1 MPAKPLV
8 QSWYHEPTG
17 SFTHLLRDSESR
29 AAAVIDPVLDY
40 DPASGRL
47 GTAFLEPLAEAI
59 DRDRLDLAWILET
72 HAHAD
77 HLSAAA
83 WLKGRAGGRLGA
95 GQGIREV
102 QARFADLYNLGDG
115 FVPDGRQFDRLVADG
130 DVLPLG
136 GLSIRVMATPGHTS
150 DSVAY
155 ITGHVAFIG
164 DTLFAPDYGTA
175 RCDFPGGDAA
185 QLFDSIQR
193 LLDLPPETA
202 LYLCHDYPPGGR
214 EPTASFT
221 VAEQRQGNVHLLQAT
236 DQDAFVAL
244 REGRDASLDVP
255 LLILPALQVNI
266 RAGCLPEP
274 EANGTRYLKIP
285 LDRI

>member
-1 MPAKPLV
+1 MSPKPLV

-17 SFTHLLRDSESR
+17 SFTHLLRDSGSR

-40 DPASGRL
+40 DAASGRL
-47 GTAFLEPLAEAI
+47 GTAFLEPLAAAI
-59 DRDRLDLAWILET
+59 EGDRLELAWILET

-102 QARFADLYNLGDG
+102 QARFADLYNLGDE
-115 FVPDGRQFDRLVADG
+115 FVPDGRQFDRMFAEG

-136 GLSIRVMATPGHTS
+136 GVDIRVMATPGHTS
-150 DSVAY
+150 DSVTYVADD
-155 ITGHVAFIG
+155 VAFIG

-175 RCDFPGGDAA
+175 RCDFPGGDAGDLYA
-185 QLFDSIQR
+185 SIQR
-193 LLDLPPETA
+193 LLDLPDHTK

-214 EPTASFT
+214 GPKASFT
-221 VAEQRQGNVHLLQAT
+221 VAEQRQDNVHLRQAA
-236 DQDAFVAL
+236 DKEAFVAL
-244 REGRDASLDVP
+244 RESRDAELDVP

-266 RAGCLPEP
+266 RAGRLPEP
-274 EANGTRYLKIP
+274 ESNGTRYMKIP

>member
-1 MPAKPLV
+1 MSPKPLV

-17 SFTHLLRDSESR
+17 SFTHLLRDSGSR

-40 DPASGRL
+40 DAASGRL
-47 GTAFLEPLAEAI
+47 GTAFLEPLAAAI
-59 DRDRLDLAWILET
+59 EGDRLELAWILET

-102 QARFADLYNLGDG
+102 QARFADLYNLGDE
-115 FVPDGRQFDRLVADG
+115 FVPDGRQFDRMFAEG

-136 GLSIRVMATPGHTS
+136 GVDIRVMATPGHTS
-150 DSVAY
+150 DSVTYVA
-155 ITGHVAFIG
+155 GDVAFIG

-175 RCDFPGGDAA
+175 RCDFPGGDAGDLYA
-185 QLFDSIQR
+185 SIQR
-193 LLDLPPETA
+193 LLDLPDQTK

-214 EPTASFT
+214 GPKASFT
-221 VAEQRQGNVHLLQAT
+221 VAEQRQDNVHLRQAA
-236 DQDAFVAL
+236 DKEAFVAL
-244 REGRDASLDVP
+244 RESRDAELDVP

-266 RAGCLPEP
+266 RAGRLPEP
-274 EANGTRYLKIP
+274 ESNGTRYMKIP

>member
-1 MPAKPLV
+1 MSSEPQV

-29 AAAVIDPVLDY
+29 AAAVVDPVLDY

-47 GTAFLEPLAEAI
+47 GTSFLEPLAATI
-59 DRDRLDLAWILET
+59 DRDRLELVWILET

-83 WLKGRAGGRLGA
+83 WLRERAGGRLGA

-102 QARFADLYNLGDG
+102 QARFADFYHLGAD
-115 FVPDGRQFDRLVADG
+115 FVPDGRQFDRLFAEG
-130 DVLPLG
+130 DILPLG
-136 GLSIRVMATPGHTS
+136 GLRIRVMATPGHTS

-155 ITGHVAFIG
+155 IAGNAAFIG
-164 DTLFAPDYGTA
+164 DTMFAPDYGTA

-185 QLFDSIQR
+185 DLFRSIQR
-193 LLDLPPETA
+193 LLELPPETA
-202 LYLCHDYPPGGR
+202 LYLCHDYPPDGR
-214 EPTASFT
+214 APRASFT
-221 VAEQRQGNVHLLQAT
+221 VAEQRQGNVHLQQAP
-236 DQDAFVAL
+236 DPESFVAL
-244 REGRDASLDVP
+244 RNKRDAGLDVP
-255 LLILPALQVNI
+255 QLILPALQVNI

-285 LDRI
+285 LDRM

>member
-1 MPAKPLV
+1 MSPTALV

-17 SFTHLLRDSESR
+17 SFTHLLRDSGSR

-40 DPASGRL
+40 DAASGRL
-47 GTAFLEPLAEAI
+47 GTGFLEPLAAAI
-59 DRDRLDLAWILET
+59 EGDRLELAWILET

-102 QARFADLYNLGDG
+102 QARFADLYNLGDE
-115 FVPDGRQFDRLVADG
+115 FVPDGRQFDRMFAEG

-136 GLSIRVMATPGHTS
+136 ELDIRVMATPGHTS
-150 DSVAY
+150 DSVTYVADD
-155 ITGHVAFIG
+155 VAFIG

-175 RCDFPGGDAA
+175 RCDFPGGDAGDLYA
-185 QLFDSIQR
+185 SIQR
-193 LLDLPPETA
+193 LLDLPDHTK

-214 EPTASFT
+214 GPIASFT
-221 VAEQRQGNVHLLQAT
+221 VAEQRQDNVHLRQAA
-236 DQDAFVAL
+236 DKEAFVAL
-244 REGRDASLDVP
+244 RESRDAELDVP

-266 RAGCLPEP
+266 RAGRLPEP
-274 EANGTRYLKIP
+274 ESNGTRYMKIP